1 MKQETK
7 EFIKYN
13 LKGLMGLERT
23 SESIEQLENYL
34 NYTADRFRDN
44 YSSILDEF
52 AEANQ
57 IKQYQ
62 MIKSFMAIEDFLG
75 NLTTALKFR
84 DKITALPSE
93 QNKTPVWTMQHYLKD
108 AFEVFPANLNLSRE
122 SKIEFLRNN
131 QKTYPK
137 DRPEYH
143 FLLLYHYRNLMD
155 HNNGEATTNTLNASD
170 VNDITVSM
178 LYVMLYLVH
187 EYNDKLEVLYQN
199 KVYKQFDFEGYQQSI
214 ISRYNKQGFVY
225 LDVKWDE
232 NEGEG
237 GITIDNMIEN
247 NGKGMI
253 AAFIGEAGSG
263 KTTALRRLEYKYA
276 SKRRKNFEGLPVFIE
291 LKRIGAGKDR
301 LVNAIGEALGTDSD
315 YTRQILSEKGLVLLL
330 DGMNEIPD
338 SHVVADVRREIEE
351 IYSGNKSLHIY
362 LTDRTNRSGIFDITT
377 ATVTIYHLHALTWNN
392 KIEYLRNNSNSEEVK
407 ALIENEIEK
416 GELSDIN
423 SLTTPLMLN
432 IFLNYI
438 NGYGKLPEDVFE
450 SYIDKLFER
459 ELKEQKDAD
468 DPKYI
473 EQLKAA
479 LAVLAS
485 SFGCDPF
492 KRPKA
497 ALLIGTLRDKLAYT
511 ELDSSSTIDLAI
523 KMGLLT
529 DTSDGICFSNSEFA
543 DYFLVFAVDEGLDEI
558 LDDII

>member
-122 SKIEFLRNN
+122 SKIENLRNN

-392 KIEYLRNNSNSEEVK
+392 KIEYLRSNSNSEEVK